1 VVSSDWTAAWP
12 SGQQIVFNLAGVG
25 PQFGNG
31 ERRVLELVS
40 QNHATAPDLLF

>member
-12 SGQQIVFNLAGVG
+12 SGQQIVFNLADIG

-31 ERRVLELVS
+31 ERRVL
-40 QNHATAPDLLF
+40 